1 MTIDPK
7 EVDDLM
13 ANMRY
18 PKLAAYAVH
27 RIRDYF
33 NISHEQAIAIW
44 QKAKIRLKESQKKT

>member
-44 QKAKIRLKESQKKT
+44 QRAKIRLKESQKET